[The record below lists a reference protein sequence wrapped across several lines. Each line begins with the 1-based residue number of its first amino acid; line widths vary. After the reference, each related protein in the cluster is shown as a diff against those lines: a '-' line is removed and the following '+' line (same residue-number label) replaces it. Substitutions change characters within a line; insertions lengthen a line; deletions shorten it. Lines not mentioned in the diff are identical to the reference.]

1 MLFKRPAILMTT
13 LVGSALLLALT
24 LGACSES
31 SAEKD
36 STGSSSSSS
45 SPSGAGA
52 TATEVRLGYFPNVTH
67 APALVGLA
75 EDTFKEQLGDTKL
88 VASAFNAGPEATE
101 ALFAEALDITYIGP
115 NPSINAFAQS
125 NGEAV
130 RIVSGSTSGGV
141 SFVVQ
146 PEISSPNDLKGKKV
160 ASPQLGGTQDVALR
174 VWLKDQGLE
183 TTTSGGGDVSITPLA
198 NADTLTAFRDG
209 QIAGAWVPEP
219 WASRLIAEA
228 GGKVLVNEAD
238 LWPDGRYVT
247 TQVLVRTEFLDKYP
261 GTVRAILQGH
271 LDALALI
278 ESDPAK
284 AQADTNDQIEAVT
297 QKRLPESVIASAW
310 KNLTFTADPI
320 ATSLKKSAE
329 DAESVDL
336 LDEVNLKG
344 IYSLE
349 LLNSLLTSENKTGVD
364 GL

>member
-198 NADTLTAFRDG
+198 NADTLLVKDAVGRRKRQF
-209 QIAGAWVPEP
+209 WVD
-219 WASRLIAEA
+219 R
-228 GGKVLVNEAD
+228 
-238 LWPDGRYVT
+238 R
-247 TQVLVRTEFLDKYP
+247 R
-261 GTVRAILQGH
+261 
-271 LDALALI
+271 
-278 ESDPAK
+278 
-284 AQADTNDQIEAVT
+284 
-297 QKRLPESVIASAW
+297 
-310 KNLTFTADPI
+310 
-320 ATSLKKSAE
+320 
-329 DAESVDL
+329 
-336 LDEVNLKG
+336 
-344 IYSLE
+344 
-349 LLNSLLTSENKTGVD
+349 
-364 GL
+364 